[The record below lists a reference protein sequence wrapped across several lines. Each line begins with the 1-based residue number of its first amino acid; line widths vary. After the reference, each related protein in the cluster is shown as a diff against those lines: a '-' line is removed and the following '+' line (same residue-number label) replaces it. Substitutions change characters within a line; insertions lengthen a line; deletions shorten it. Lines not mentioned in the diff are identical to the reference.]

1 MKTFDQLDERD
12 APNIHSMLNDEE
24 NKLRSILLNRMIQ
37 SPGAVN
43 PSEIAPEAN
52 DAGINVSSILKG
64 LQHKGL
70 AAVQD
75 DGSITGVYPFSALPT
90 NYRVDFDSGKSVYA
104 MCAIDSLGI
113 AYELE
118 KDVAIFSSCSFCK
131 RPISIEIVEGK
142 FSMVEPET
150 TLALHVAL
158 RAYKDWAST
167 C

>member
-24 NKLRSILLNRMIQ
+24 NKLRSILLNRMFQ
-37 SPGAVN
+37 APGAVD

-52 DAGINVSSILKG
+52 DAGINLSSILKG
-64 LQHKGL
+64 LQDKGL

-75 DGSITGVYPFSALPT
+75 DGRVIGVYPFSALPT
-90 NYRVDFDSGKSVYA
+90 NHRVQFDSRKSVYA

-118 KDVAIFSSCSFCK
+118 KDVAIFSSCSHCK
-131 RPISIEIVEGK
+131 RHISIEIVEGK
-142 FSMVEPET
+142 ISMVEPET
-150 TLALHVAL
+150 TLALHVSL
-158 RAYKDWAST
+158 SAYKDWAST

>member
-1 MKTFDQLDERD
+1 
-12 APNIHSMLNDEE
+12 MLNDEE

-37 SPGAVN
+37 APGAVD

-70 AAVQD
+70 AVVQD

-90 NYRVDFDSGKSVYA
+90 NHRVQFGSRKTVYA

-113 AYELE
+113 VYELE
-118 KDVAIFSSCSFCK
+118 KDVTIFSSCSHCK
-131 RPISIEIVEGK
+131 RHISIEIVDGK
-142 FSMVEPET
+142 VSIVTPDT
-150 TLALHVAL
+150 TLALHVSL
-158 RAYKDWAST
+158 SDYKDWAST